1 MLFRSNDT
9 ATTEIYTLSLHDR
22 SSDLNDLV
30 YFGVEVRTELL
41 VEALYI
47 ARLGVADSAQEFVLH
62 GQDVTHQGVGLLRVG
77 TWNVEFVD
85 QTLGEEFTCDIV
97 HAFLQCF
104 STCHNLSF

>member
-1 MLFRSNDT
+1 MSP
-9 ATTEIYTLSLHDR
+9 YQSLWQFEAIRWPKPLHLGNCKNEGYR
-22 SSDLNDLV
+22 A
-30 YFGVEVRTELL
+30 LL
-41 VEALYI
+41 DYVEALYI
-47 ARLGVADSAQEFVLH
+47 ARLGVADSAQEFILH